1 MAEGDR
7 ERERECGR
15 EKKSVGERGRERAEE
30 VESVRGR

>member
-7 ERERECGR
+7 ESAGERKRERE
-15 EKKSVGERGRERAEE
+15 GESGRERAEE